1 MARIDQLLE
10 FTRKAGGSD
19 LHLSVGSP
27 PLVRLHGELRPT
39 GRNPLSGQDTLLLI
53 GEILGEEQRRVFA
66 DKNNVDMGYEVP
78 GIGRFRVNVLRQRRG
93 VDACFRVIPDQ
104 LPKAQDIGLPS
115 VVIDLTRLAKGL
127 VLVTGPSGCGKST
140 TLAALINEINEN
152 RAENIITLE
161 DPIEFIH
168 PARRSIVN
176 QRAVGTH
183 TSSFA
188 RALRAALREDP
199 DVILVGEMRDLES
212 IQLAVTAAETGHLVF
227 GTLNTSSAHKT
238 VDRIIGSFPMEK
250 QNQIRAMVAASL
262 RGVVTQL
269 LLPRADG
276 AGRVPGFEVL
286 LGTTAVAKLIREG
299 RTHQIPSV
307 IQTAAEMGMCQ
318 MDQSLIELVQQGLIT
333 AEVAYYRARDQ
344 KAFRKL
350 LPPGFK
356 DIGEQLIAQI
366 ESNWQDDRMMERVDE
381 FLSKKFMRPPVEVDS
396 LGPGSLRAA
405 VPPKAR

>member
-10 FTRKAGGSD
+10 YTRKAGGSD
-19 LHLSVGSP
+19 LHLSVGST
-27 PLVRLHGELRPT
+27 PLMRLHGELKPAGT
-39 GRNPLSGQDTLLLI
+39 TLLGQQDTLRLI
-53 GEILGEEQRRVFA
+53 GEILNDEQRRTFGE
-66 DKNNVDMGYEVP
+66 KNNLDLGYEVP

-93 VDACFRVIPDQ
+93 VDACFRVIPDH
-104 LPKAQDIGLPS
+104 LPEARDLGLPD
-115 VVIDLTRLAKGL
+115 VILDLTRLAKGL

-140 TLAALINEINEN
+140 TLAALINEINVN
-152 RAENIITLE
+152 RAEHIITLE

-168 PARRSIVN
+168 VAKRSIVN
-176 QRAVGTH
+176 QRAVGAH

-199 DVILVGEMRDLES
+199 DVILVGEMRDLETT
-212 IQLAVTAAETGHLVF
+212 QLAVTAAETGHLVF

-238 VDRIIGSFPMEK
+238 VDRVIGSFPMEK

-269 LLPRADG
+269 LLPRARG
-276 AGRVPGFEVL
+276 GGRVPAFEVL
-286 LGTTAVAKLIREG
+286 LGTTAVAKLVREG

-307 IQTAAEMGMCQ
+307 IQTSVAAGMCL
-318 MDQSLIELVQQGLIT
+318 MDQSLLNLVQQGLV
-333 AEVAYYRARDQ
+333 APDVAYYRARDQ

-356 DIGEQLIAQI
+356 DISEQLMAQI
-366 ESNWQDDRMMERVDE
+366 DSVWRDDRGTDRVDE
-381 FLSKKFMRPPVEVDS
+381 FLSKKFVKPPAEIEDI
-396 LGPGSLRAA
+396 GPGTLRSAGQ
-405 VPPKAR
+405 PRAR